1 MTGLW
6 LLPEAAELGGES
18 YPFRADFRDVLQVI
32 ACLDDPDLPE
42 CSRWLVALN
51 LFYKTTVPRIHRQ
64 AAMEYLARFLTCGEP
79 EERAGAR
86 LLDWQQD
93 AGAIISGVNHV
104 AGQEIRALPFVHWWT
119 FLSWF
124 HSMPPGQL
132 STVVSI
138 RDKLSRGKKLEDWEK
153 DFYRQNKARIEIK
166 PRLSRQ
172 EEAERQRLKQ
182 MLNGN

>member
-1 MTGLW
+1 M
-6 LLPEAAELGGES
+6 
-18 YPFRADFRDVLQVI
+18 
-32 ACLDDPDLPE
+32 
-42 CSRWLVALN
+42 SR
-51 LFYKTTVPRIHRQ
+51 
-64 AAMEYLARFLTCGEP
+64 
-79 EERAGAR
+79 R

-93 AGAIISGVNHV
+93 APMIMAEVNRVCH
-104 AGQEIRALPFVHWWT
+104 QEVRSLPFVHWWT

-182 MLNGN
+182 MLQ